1 MNKLKLLMYLIV
13 LTIISFNFS
22 FSEEKRTIPSVKV
35 KNLKGETIDTK
46 SFSNDGK
53 PFVIC
58 FWATWCSPCIIEQ
71 NTFNEVYDMWQEET
85 GVKIISISIDDT
97 RSSKKVAPFV
107 KGRKWK
113 FEFYLDENSNFK
125 RAMNAG
131 HPPHSFLV
139 NGNGEIVWEH
149 SGFAPGDEE
158 ELYAEIKKLIN
169 NNSEDSNSK

>member
-1 MNKLKLLMYLIV
+1 MKHLKKLFFLTV
-13 LTIISFNFS
+13 LTIISLNIS
-22 FSEEKRTIPSVKV
+22 SAQESRTIPSAKV

-46 SFSNDGK
+46 TFMNDGK

-58 FWATWCSPCIIEQ
+58 FWATWCSPCVIEQ
-71 NTFNEVYDMWQEET
+71 NTLNEVYEKWQEET
-85 GVKIISISIDDT
+85 GVKIISVSIDDT

-107 KGRKWK
+107 KGRKWQ
-113 FEFYLDENSNFK
+113 FEFYLDENSSFK

-139 NGNGEIVWEH
+139 NGKGEIVWEH

-158 ELYAEIKKLIN
+158 VLYSEIKKLIDN
-169 NNSEDSNSK
+169 KTED

>member
-1 MNKLKLLMYLIV
+1 MNKLKLLMCLIV

-71 NTFNEVYDMWQEET
+71 NTFNEVYDKWQEET
-85 GVKIISISIDDT
+85 GVKIVSISIDDT

-113 FEFYLDENSNFK
+113 FEIYLDENSNFK